1 MRIHATYAMF
11 LIGLLTAA
19 CTPTL
24 VNYEPR
30 VHVVQSGETLM
41 YISWRHHVD
50 FRDLARW
57 NDLDNPDL
65 ILVGQRLFITA
76 PESVQQGAGT
86 PTQASP
92 SPARSSGDARPP
104 PASTPQAR
112 TGQASPAQTRSSPA
126 PVAPAGPPA
135 SSAQAPVPSPS
146 GSGQPAASAATPVAG
161 RPLPSLPVL
170 PAPPWQW
177 PVRGPVVSPFG
188 ASEGTGGGIGI
199 GGTLGADIKATAA
212 GQVVYAGGGLAAYG
226 NLVILKHNDTYLSAY
241 GHNDALV
248 VSEGDTV
255 SQGQVIAK
263 MGLGPERQA
272 QVHFEIRRNGTPVDP
287 LGLLPK

>member
-1 MRIHATYAMF
+1 M
-11 LIGLLTAA
+11 
-19 CTPTL
+19 
-24 VNYEPR
+24 
-30 VHVVQSGETLM
+30 
-41 YISWRHHVD
+41 
-50 FRDLARW
+50 
-57 NDLDNPDL
+57 
-65 ILVGQRLFITA
+65 
-76 PESVQQGAGT
+76 
-86 PTQASP
+86 
-92 SPARSSGDARPP
+92 
-104 PASTPQAR
+104 
-112 TGQASPAQTRSSPA
+112 
-126 PVAPAGPPA
+126 
-135 SSAQAPVPSPS
+135 
-146 GSGQPAASAATPVAG
+146 
-161 RPLPSLPVL
+161 
-170 PAPPWQW
+170 
-177 PVRGPVVSPFG
+177 SPFG